1 MPAARPPPATQANRA
16 EDGTGYGEPPIDRT
30 GTAAEKWEK
39 YAGRDVLPFWVADMD
54 LPTAPFIVD
63 AVRERLRHPIFGYT
77 APPRP
82 AVEAFLGWLARRYR
96 WQVPEEWLVWIT
108 GVVPGINLAAQ
119 VLAAAG
125 HGRELLVPAPVY
137 PPFFAVAG
145 RAGLREVVS
154 KLARGPA
161 RWEIDFDDLSRR
173 MGTATAALLFCN
185 PQNPTGRVY
194 ERAELAQLA
203 ELVLA
208 NRTVAISDEIHCPL
222 VLDAHRRHIP
232 FASLDPAVSARTIS
246 LFAPTK
252 AYNFAGLGGAV
263 AVIEDEALR
272 VRFEAAAKGMASN
285 VSPLAFAALAAAFA
299 DDGDFLP
306 AQNQFLAGNGAVLE
320 QAVAGIEGL
329 ATTHVEGTY
338 LAWLDATALGLPD
351 SAACFEAHGLGLSDG
366 AEFGA
371 PGYLRFNF
379 GCPRSLLRQGIER
392 LGNAVAA
399 LGSR

>member
-1 MPAARPPPATQANRA
+1 MPAATPLPATPADRG
-16 EDGTGYGEPPIDRT
+16 EDGAGYGEPPIDRT

-54 LPTAPFIVD
+54 LPTAPFVVD

-82 AVEAFLGWLARRYR
+82 AVEAFLGWLSRRYR
-96 WQVPEEWLVWIT
+96 WRVPEEWLVWLT

-119 VLAAAG
+119 VLAAG
-125 HGRELLVPAPVY
+125 GQGRELLVPVPVY
-137 PPFFAVAG
+137 PPFFSVAA

-154 KLARGPA
+154 PLARGPA

-173 MGTATAALLFCN
+173 MGSATAALLFCN

-203 ELVLA
+203 ELVVT
-208 NRTVAISDEIHCPL
+208 NRTIAISDEIHCPL
-222 VLDAHRRHIP
+222 VLDARRRHIP

-263 AVIEDEALR
+263 AVIEDEPLR
-272 VRFEAAAKGMASN
+272 ERFAAAAKGMASN

-306 AQNQFLAGNGAVLE
+306 AQNRFLAANGAVLE
-320 QAVAGIEGL
+320 QAVAHIDGL

-366 AEFGA
+366 AEFGS
-371 PGYLRFNF
+371 PGHLRFNF

-392 LGNAVAA
+392 LGNAAAA
-399 LGSR
+399 LAGR

>member
-1 MPAARPPPATQANRA
+1 MPAATPLPATQADRG
-16 EDGTGYGEPPIDRT
+16 EDAGYGEPPIDRT

-54 LPTAPFIVD
+54 LPTAPFVVD

-96 WQVPEEWLVWIT
+96 WQVPAEWLVWLT

-125 HGRELLVPAPVY
+125 RGRELLVPAPVY

-154 KLARGPA
+154 QLARGPV
-161 RWEIDFDDLSRR
+161 RWEMDFDDLSRR
-173 MGTATAALLFCN
+173 LGTATAALLFCN

-194 ERAELAQLA
+194 ERAELEQLA

-208 NRTVAISDEIHCPL
+208 NRVVAISDEIHCPL
-222 VLDAHRRHIP
+222 VLDGRRRHIP

-272 VRFEAAAKGMASN
+272 ERFEAAAKGMASN

-299 DDGDFLP
+299 DDGDFLTT
-306 AQNQFLAGNGAVLE
+306 QNGFLAANGAVLE
-320 QAVAGIEGL
+320 QAVAGIDGL

-338 LAWLDATALGLPD
+338 LAWLDATALCLPD

-379 GCPRSLLRQGIER
+379 GCPRSLLLQGIER
-392 LGNAVAA
+392 LGNAAAA
-399 LGSR
+399 LAER